1 MGTKIS
7 LDNNYKRK
15 GGVKEENLL
24 KLINPG
30 KMPRHIA
37 IIMDGNG
44 RWARQKGLPRVIG
57 HKAGIEAIKDII
69 KLSSDLG
76 IQVLTLYA
84 FSVENWHR
92 PKNEVNSLMKLLKT
106 FLRNEIKE
114 LHKKNVRIMTI
125 GRIQE
130 LPLFAQQEIYSAI
143 EKTKNNTGLV
153 LNLALNYS
161 GRVDILEAVRKIIE
175 KNESPGFNLK
185 EFDEESFNGFL
196 YTSGLP
202 EPDLLIRTSGE
213 YRISNFMLWQI
224 AYTEIW
230 ITDVLW
236 PDFRGIHLLEA
247 ILDYQKRK
255 RRFGKIHEGEKCLES
270 V

>member
-1 MGTKIS
+1 M
-7 LDNNYKRK
+7 
-15 GGVKEENLL
+15 KEANLL
-24 KLINPG
+24 KLINPE
-30 KMPRHIA
+30 KLPKHIA

-44 RWARQKGLPRVIG
+44 RWAKQQGLLRVMG

-69 KLSSDLG
+69 TVCSDIG
-76 IQVLTLYA
+76 IRVLTLYA

-92 PKNEVNSLMKLLKT
+92 PKIEVNSLMKLLKI
-106 FLRNEIKE
+106 FLRNEINE
-114 LHKKNVRIMTI
+114 LQRKNVKVMAI

-143 EKTKNNTGLV
+143 EKTKNNTGLI

-175 KNESPGFNLK
+175 KYESSGLALK
-185 EFDEESFNGFL
+185 EFDEESFGSFL

-213 YRISNFMLWQI
+213 YRLSNFMLWQL

-230 ITDVLW
+230 ITDILW
-236 PDFRGIHLLEA
+236 PDFRKVHLLEA

-255 RRFGKIHEGEKCLES
+255 RRFGKIHEGEVCSENE
-270 V
+270 

>member
-1 MGTKIS
+1 M
-7 LDNNYKRK
+7 
-15 GGVKEENLL
+15 KEEDLL
-24 KLINPG
+24 KLINPE

-44 RWARQKGLPRVIG
+44 RWAKQQGLLRVMG

-69 KLSSDLG
+69 TMCSDIG
-76 IQVLTLYA
+76 IQALTLYA

-92 PKNEVNSLMKLLKT
+92 PKIEINSLMKLLKI
-106 FLRNEIKE
+106 FLRNEINE
-114 LHKKNVRIMTI
+114 LQRKNVKVMAI

-130 LPLFAQQEIYSAI
+130 LPLFAQQEIYNAI
-143 EKTKNNTGLV
+143 DKTKNNTGLI

-175 KNESPGFNLK
+175 KYESSGLNLK
-185 EFDEESFNGFL
+185 EFDEESFSSFL

-213 YRISNFMLWQI
+213 YRLSNFMLWQL
-224 AYTEIW
+224 AYTELW
-230 ITDVLW
+230 ITDILW
-236 PDFRGIHLLEA
+236 PDFRKIHLLKA

-255 RRFGKIHEGEKCLES
+255 RRFGKIHEGEECSENE
-270 V
+270 

>member
-1 MGTKIS
+1 M
-7 LDNNYKRK
+7 N
-15 GGVKEENLL
+15 EENLL
-24 KLINPG
+24 KLINPE
-30 KMPRHIA
+30 KLPRHIA

-44 RWARQKGLPRVIG
+44 RWAKQQGMPRVMG
-57 HKAGIEAIKDII
+57 HKAGIEAIKEII
-69 KLSSDLG
+69 TSCSDTG
-76 IQVLTLYA
+76 IQALTLYA

-92 PKNEVNSLMKLLKT
+92 PKLEVNALMKLLKV
-106 FLRNEIKE
+106 FLRNEINE
-114 LHKKNVRIMTI
+114 LQRKNVKVMAI

-130 LPLFAQQEIYSAI
+130 LPLFAQQEIYNAI
-143 EKTKNNTGLV
+143 DKTKNNTGLI

-175 KNESPGFNLK
+175 KYESSGLNLK
-185 EFDEESFNGFL
+185 DFDEESFNSFL

-213 YRISNFMLWQI
+213 YRLSNFMLWQL

-230 ITDVLW
+230 ITDILW
-236 PDFRGIHLLEA
+236 PDFRKVHLLEA

-255 RRFGKIHEGEKCLES
+255 RRFGKIHEGEICLENE
-270 V
+270 

>member
-1 MGTKIS
+1 M
-7 LDNNYKRK
+7 
-15 GGVKEENLL
+15 KEEDLL
-24 KLINPG
+24 KLINPE

-44 RWARQKGLPRVIG
+44 RWAKQKNMPRVMG

-69 KLSSDLG
+69 TLCSDIG

-92 PKNEVNSLMKLLKT
+92 PKIEVNSLMKLLKI
-106 FLRNEIKE
+106 FLRNEINE
-114 LHKKNVRIMTI
+114 LHRKNVKVIAI

-143 EKTKNNTGLV
+143 DKTKENTGLI

-175 KNESPGFNLK
+175 KNESSGFNLK
-185 EFDEESFNGFL
+185 EFDEESFNSFL

-213 YRISNFMLWQI
+213 YRISNFMLWQL

-230 ITDVLW
+230 ITDILW
-236 PDFRGIHLLEA
+236 PDFRKIHLLEA

-255 RRFGKIHEGEKCLES
+255 RRFGKIHEGEICSENE
-270 V
+270 